1 MYHCHLIRHCRH
13 NDDKPSDFAVL
24 HVQSNPCRWFLLHRK
39 MLGLHI
45 QLWCQP
51 APNLFEDSI
60 SNFWD
65 WSFITCGMCCFFSP
79 GSVIKRLKSNLS
91 VSDAPPF
98 YDTNNWVETTEFCG
112 LGAVFAGTWD
122 RKNGHRRSPVGP
134 TSQLVTPDSPV
145 HWKQLGGLKKMW
157 PAAGLLSCTWRN
169 VGSMSPRVASIM
181 DTFDLDSA

>member
-13 NDDKPSDFAVL
+13 NDDTDKPSDFAVL

-51 APNLFEDSI
+51 APNLLEDCI

-65 WSFITCGMCCFFSP
+65 WSLVTCGMCCFFSR
-79 GSVIKRLKSNLS
+79 GSVMKRLKSNLS

-98 YDTNNWVETTEFCG
+98 YDTNNWVELRNNWILWLRGCFCG
-112 LGAVFAGTWD
+112 HLRPQERASKISSGPHLTAGNPW
-122 RKNGHRRSPVGP
+122 
-134 TSQLVTPDSPV
+134 
-145 HWKQLGGLKKMW
+145 
-157 PAAGLLSCTWRN
+157 
-169 VGSMSPRVASIM
+169 
-181 DTFDLDSA
+181 